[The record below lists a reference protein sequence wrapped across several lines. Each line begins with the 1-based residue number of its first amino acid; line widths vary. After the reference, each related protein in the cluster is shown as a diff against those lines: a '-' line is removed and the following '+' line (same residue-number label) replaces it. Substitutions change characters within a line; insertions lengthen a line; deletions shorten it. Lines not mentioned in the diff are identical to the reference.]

1 MYRVFRQLES
11 GQLIHV
17 AWRDQLEEA
26 AELVEGLRAEFPGEY
41 VVRNS
46 EDKDIE
52 LPGRPAI

>member
-1 MYRVFRQLES
+1 
-11 GQLIHV
+11 LIHV